1 MIALIIAL
9 FPLYNQ
15 YEIKRKEMMQM
26 LANINK
32 KSLIIMSSIAG
43 VAVIAIV
50 GILFAVGIFNSSAEE
65 ETEILTDMEILT
77 NESEMF
83 SEPVKEDA
91 STQEIETEPVIGET
105 TTETNAETTTKN
117 TENKPAD
124 KPSESTTKKPVSTT
138 AVTTQPSKPT
148 NEQILNQYTLV
159 MNKLKSEMKSYD
171 KKEFQKLTDD
181 RDLGTAGNIVLGIA
195 SGLMTS
201 EDKAELQHRTDKE
214 QIPVINN
221 LKGCLLTDVSA
232 IKSASMTEKNGKTTI
247 TITLK
252 DEKNSS
258 PAEAG
263 AVASKS
269 TVGAMFNP
277 INAKDIDKIKQEFG
291 SVATVNS
298 MDMTY
303 KNCTATLVF
312 DSKTLEVESLNQVMN
327 VYVDIDAKVLGIN
340 MSGYA
345 NIVNTLKINNVAY

>member
-1 MIALIIAL
+1 
-9 FPLYNQ
+9 
-15 YEIKRKEMMQM
+15 M
-26 LANINK
+26 LAKINK

-50 GILFAVGIFNSSAEE
+50 GVMFAVGTLNSSAEE
-65 ETEILTDMEILT
+65 ETEILTDTEILSDT
-77 NESEMF
+77 SEMF
-83 SEPVKEDA
+83 SEPVKEEV
-91 STQEIETEPVIGET
+91 STQEIGTEPALSET
-105 TTETNAETTTKN
+105 TTEKIAETTTKN
-117 TENKPAD
+117 TVSKPAV
-124 KPSESTTKKPVSTT
+124 KPSESATKKPAPTTEATT
-138 AVTTQPSKPT
+138 AQPSKPT
-148 NEQILNQYTLV
+148 NEHILKQYTLV

-171 KKEFQKLTDD
+171 KKEFQKISDD

-201 EDKAELQHRTDKE
+201 EEKAELQHRTDKE

-232 IKSASMTEKNGKTTI
+232 VKSASMAEKNGKTTI

-252 DEKNSS
+252 DEKNST

-303 KNCTATLVF
+303 KNCTATLVY
-312 DSKTLEVESLNQVMN
+312 DSETLEVESLEQIMN

-340 MSGYA
+340 MAGYA
-345 NIVNTLKINNVAY
+345 NIINTLKINNVAY